1 MALEDFFTSIE
12 LKNGLTSPERV
23 NDLIT
28 AMQKDQDFIVNNL
41 DEATRQ
47 WSTVARTIAATEDHN
62 CLNLFIDLNGLSFID
77 KWLKND
83 ANNILFEESMVEFLR
98 ALEKLQ
104 IDNQKSL
111 DSGIGKTM
119 QNLVN
124 HGNSL
129 ICEKAKVLCDKWKLN
144 QDNDVE
150 NLETMPLI
158 VNNEEAT
165 TMDKVPT
172 NQELT
177 PGDTNLLVK
186 SETVNS
192 KTESP
197 LEQIASSAD
206 VDNSSRKMDVIGD
219 KDEDM
224 VDFQSTMSLKTPN
237 QVESPKTCSNS
248 ESEREAENEEN
259 GSHLFELS
267 MNKKTSDLELD
278 YGIIDPLEVARQVA
292 NEVEREVDDSRERSC
307 STSEG
312 PKTPESTVPEET
324 PPVTRSKEPT
334 KESETQTL
342 VSKPDITMSQ
352 VSEVAQESE
361 FNTGKGISG
370 GFDLNQEVCS
380 EEVDDM
386 NPVSISSTVSVVS
399 ASRATAASEL
409 PITPLQFEGTLGWKG
424 SASTSAF
431 RRVPESEKSG
441 PHNNSS
447 KQQRSDCLDIDL
459 NDNVPSGEESS
470 VEAGPTRPERPQLD
484 LNTIGDEAA
493 DVARSD
499 WWQSP
504 SVSSSSSS
512 KQPSR
517 NIDLNLTHQPQES
530 VISIFG
536 TKVEVKNKDFQNL
549 PQPSGRFMKPT
560 VDFNIAKTH
569 YNNQLFYNGFPPG
582 PAMFFYGS
590 PGGSG
595 GPVQYMVDSRG
606 APVGPQI
613 MGGSSPPLPFMVNMA
628 AGGGSGGAPPGPTLN
643 NFDLNTGLSIVG
655 GKRREPDGRWDFFPV
670 NKHQQPP
677 WR

>member
-23 NDLIT
+23 NNLIT
-28 AMQKDQDFIVNNL
+28 AMQKDQDSIVNNL
-41 DEATRQ
+41 DEATQQ

-83 ANNILFEESMVEFLR
+83 ADGILFEESTIEFLR

-124 HGNSL
+124 HVS
-129 ICEKAKVLCDKWKLN
+129 
-144 QDNDVE
+144 
-150 NLETMPLI
+150 
-158 VNNEEAT
+158 NEEAT
-165 TMDKVPT
+165 TSDRSMDKVRT
-172 NQELT
+172 NQEPT

-186 SETVNS
+186 SETLDS

-206 VDNSSRKMDVIGD
+206 VDNVMDSSGKMDVIGD

-237 QVESPKTCSNS
+237 QIESPKTCSNS

-259 GSHLFELS
+259 GSRLFESS

-312 PKTPESTVPEET
+312 PKTPESTIPEET
-324 PPVTRSKEPT
+324 PPVTGSKHPT

-342 VSKPDITMSQ
+342 VSKPDVTMSQ

-361 FNTGKGISG
+361 FNTGKGIHG

-380 EEVDDM
+380 EEVDDI

-409 PITPLQFEGTLGWKG
+409 PITPLQFEGALGWKG

-441 PHNNSS
+441 PHNNS
-447 KQQRSDCLDIDL
+447 KHQRSDCLDIDL

-484 LNTIGDEAA
+484 LNSIGDEAA

-549 PQPSGRFMKPT
+549 PQPSGRFTKPT
-560 VDFNIAKTH
+560 ADFNIAKTH
-569 YNNQLFYNGFPPG
+569 YNNQLFYNSFPPG

-590 PGGSG
+590 PSGPG

-606 APVGPQI
+606 GPVGPQF
-613 MGGSSPPLPFMVNMA
+613 MGGSSPSLPFMVNVA
-628 AGGGSGGAPPGPTLN
+628 AGGGSGGAPPGPTLH